1 MTEKGPQISEWI
13 FLRPWICSLDLVST
27 HLSTTPQVLEFTG
40 GILALVDKAKTTLET
55 MATEAATESSLRSGS
70 LLSPSLFSGASRA
83 DPAEHTDHRPYLR
96 SSPKGTRILFPFIT
110 H

>member
-1 MTEKGPQISEWI
+1 MDIPKTVDLLSGRGEYS
-13 FLRPWICSLDLVST
+13 SLYN
-27 HLSTTPQVLEFTG
+27 PQVLEFTG
-40 GILALVDKAKTTLET
+40 GILALIEKAKTTLET
-55 MATEAATESSLRSGS
+55 MAAEAATESSLRSGS